1 MATRRTLLTGMAA
14 ASVAAPALAGP
25 APRPKPPP
33 TNTDE
38 SKVVSYILP
47 DPLVLA
53 NGERVRDAKTWIAQ
67 RRPEIL
73 RLFEQNQHGVTPAG
87 AFKPRYHVVDRDA
100 PAFDG
105 LAQRTQVRI
114 RFSDQPETPTIRVLL
129 FVPVAAKRPVPT
141 LLHIGFSPPILL
153 LDQPGLD
160 VGQVWNSKTDAR
172 IPDREAPKVADFRL
186 ESFQHFLERGYAV
199 AYVYY
204 GDIEPDY
211 AGGAARGVRTLFGPQ
226 ERARKPDEWGSLGAW
241 SWGLSRV
248 LDYLQTN
255 PAVDGRQ
262 VALSGMSRL
271 GKAVIWAG
279 ARDER
284 FAVVIPMASGEGGC
298 TISRRNFGE
307 TIADLTAPDRFPY
320 WFCPRYADYAFDAP
334 RLPVDG
340 HMLISLIAPR
350 PILQVCGSQDAWSD
364 PKGEFIAS
372 LAARPVYELFGKRGV
387 DLPSYPPPDTK
398 SLNDM
403 GYYLHDGPHT
413 TLPADFAVMS
423 AFLDR
428 HLVRRA

>member
-1 MATRRTLLTGMAA
+1 MATRRTILTGLVATAA
-14 ASVAAPALAGP
+14 TGP
-25 APRPKPPP
+25 VSAQIPRPQKPP

-38 SKVVSYILP
+38 AQVGSYVLP
-47 DPLVLA
+47 DPMQLA
-53 NGERVRDAKTWIAQ
+53 NGERVRDAKTWTAV
-67 RRPEIL
+67 RRPEIM
-73 RLFEQNQHGVTPAG
+73 RLFQENQHGVIPA
-87 AFKPRYHVVDRDA
+87 ARKAARYQVVDHEVMV
-100 PAFDG
+100 FDG

-114 RFSDQPETPTIRVLL
+114 RFSDRPDAPVIRVLL
-129 FVPVAAKRPVPT
+129 HVPVAAKRPVPT
-141 LLHIGFSPPILL
+141 LLHIGFSPPALL

-160 VGQVWNSKTDAR
+160 VGQVWSSKTDTR
-172 IPDREAPKVADFRL
+172 IPDREAPKVLDFNAKT
-186 ESFQHFLERGYAV
+186 FQHFLERGYAV

-211 AGGAARGVRTLFGPQ
+211 AGGAAHGVRSLFGPQ
-226 ERARKPDEWGSLGAW
+226 GGPRQPDEWGSLGAW

-255 PAVDGRQ
+255 SAVDGRQ

-279 ARDER
+279 ACDER

-298 TISRRNFGE
+298 TISRRNYGE
-307 TIADLTAPDRFPY
+307 TIADLTDPERFPY
-320 WFCPRYADYAFDAP
+320 WFAPRYADYAFDVP

-340 HMLISLIAPR
+340 HMLVALIAPR
-350 PILQVCGSQDAWSD
+350 PILQVCGSADTWSD

-372 LAARPVYELFGKRGV
+372 LAAKPVYELFGKRGI
-387 DLPSYPPPDTK
+387 DLTTYPGPDTK

-423 AFLDR
+423 AFLDK